1 MCGYCTH
8 QMVWFEV
15 IKWFVLVSLKNV
27 FYLSHTEV
35 KILYFSQEKK
45 MEKKRNK
52 ALGNFRSFYICY
64 FLMISFISY
73 SYYNLWKQK
82 NNDFFQSLLSAF
94 LLLFI
99 KTIFPSIKWKKRY
112 CVYWPR
118 KTLMIFKSAV
128 KVHKLKKITSFKV
141 TLLFTFK
148 QLTGDFSHGL
158 STSDSSVPRNVRHD
172 RSSW

>member
-1 MCGYCTH
+1 MQISREMCGYCTH

-15 IKWFVLVSLKNV
+15 IKCFVLVSLKNV

-73 SYYNLWKQK
+73 SYYNL
-82 NNDFFQSLLSAF
+82 
-94 LLLFI
+94 
-99 KTIFPSIKWKKRY
+99 
-112 CVYWPR
+112 
-118 KTLMIFKSAV
+118 
-128 KVHKLKKITSFKV
+128 
-141 TLLFTFK
+141 
-148 QLTGDFSHGL
+148 
-158 STSDSSVPRNVRHD
+158 
-172 RSSW
+172 